1 MKLSFSIFGSPLYAS
16 VVLALLCLVG
26 CKEPDNKV
34 SDPLSY
40 VAQLFPQDLLYRG
53 VPIHPLC
60 IITTLNDKLPQPV
73 SIEDLQPNLPDDY
86 DIKDHT
92 FSYDLEKKECT
103 GSWKVLVE
111 EDYAPSSYASY
122 IYRGSYKNRH
132 IVQTS
137 EHQYGARDDFETL
150 ALFVRE
156 KDTICCVSDICQGG
170 IYNVVLENNVL
181 RFEEELAARCIDII
195 MPRESIAG
203 LGKEI
208 VCIPNDFPGSNNTV
222 RFGCFYEVDLDDP
235 LLTLKLCGI
244 SFLEGAHYYDWDEF
258 GNEQEECFS
267 EVALRYIEAGHQ
279 TLNLV
284 QTESFVKDVW
294 QAIAEKIALNECE
307 EK

>member
-1 MKLSFSIFGSPLYAS
+1 MKLLCNLFKSSLHICA
-16 VVLALLCLVG
+16 VLALFCLVG

-34 SDPLSY
+34 SDSLSY
-40 VAQLFPQDLLYRG
+40 VAQVFPQDLLYGG

-73 SIEDLQPNLPDDY
+73 SIEDLQHSLPDDY
-86 DIKDHT
+86 DIKGHT

-122 IYRGSYKNRH
+122 IYRGSYKNRY

-137 EHQYGARDDFETL
+137 EHQYCARDDFETL
-150 ALFVRE
+150 IIVVRE
-156 KDTICCVSDICQGG
+156 KDTIRCVSDIRQGG
-170 IYNVVLENNVL
+170 IYNVVLEKNVL
-181 RFEEELAARCIDII
+181 RFQEDLPARCIDII
-195 MPRESIAG
+195 MPRENIAD

-208 VCIPNDFPGSNNTV
+208 VCITNDLPGSYNTV

-235 LLTLKLCGI
+235 LLKLKLCGI
-244 SFLEGAHYYDWDEF
+244 SFLERAHYDW
-258 GNEQEECFS
+258 GTSNEQEECFS
-267 EVALRYIEAGHQ
+267 EVALRYIEEGYER
-279 TLNLV
+279 LDLV
-284 QTESFVKDVW
+284 QTESFIKDVW
-294 QAIAEKIALNECE
+294 KSIVEKIALNECE